1 METPVTF
8 TSNILKGSGCDP
20 SDKFSIIL
28 HGWIQSCGDDWA
40 LALIDRKF
48 FFRLFNYNAYYE
60 NKLKIIGSMFPTFF
74 KFSFLNM
81 CNVFKRYPK
90 VKKNFIFQGLV
101 ITVKAV

>member
-1 METPVTF
+1 M
-8 TSNILKGSGCDP
+8 KGSGCDP

-90 VKKNFIFQGLV
+90 VKKKNFIFQGLV